1 MAALPGF
8 RPETSSTVTLGSTV
22 GLRELLAVGWSLSP
36 APGLAGLMA
45 GGALSLRLLEVVDVD
60 ISALRGPGDDLIPL
74 DGLDVAE
81 VVVVEN
87 AHTPLENVWK
97 YARVTPGTGSTEGQQ
112 EENRESSHL
121 ELGLLTTD
129 LQLTGSSGQKIAFEN
144 FLILFFIVLETGGG
158 NVIKCL
164 ESQHKNKF
172 TDFSI
177 KNLTWR

>member
-1 MAALPGF
+1 MATLARLGT
-8 RPETSSTVTLGSTV
+8 ETPTAVTLSSAV
-22 GLRELLAVGWSLSP
+22 GLGELLAVVGSLAP
-36 APGLAGLMA
+36 AASLAGLVA
-45 GGALSLRLLEVVDVD
+45 RGAVSLGLLEVVDVD
-60 ISALRGPGDDLIPL
+60 ISTLGGPGDDLVPL

-129 LQLTGSSGQKIAFEN
+129 LQLTGSSGQKIAFKTCSS
-144 FLILFFIVLETGGG
+144 LRL
-158 NVIKCL
+158 
-164 ESQHKNKF
+164 SQS
-172 TDFSI
+172 T
-177 KNLTWR
+177 LM